1 MAGDGKES
9 VVEMEGKETMK
20 ALSLYGV
27 NDLRLVDMPRPEPGD
42 GEVLLKIKACGIC
55 GSDIPR
61 VFTKGTYHFPTVI
74 GHEFAGEIIE
84 AEDKSI
90 IGRGAS
96 VFPLLPCGTCD
107 VCHSGHYAQCSHY
120 DYYGSRR
127 DGGMAE
133 YLAVKR
139 ENVVLMPEGVSY
151 EAAAM
156 SEPASVALHAFKK
169 AELKRDDTIVIFGVG
184 PIGLIAANWAREAG
198 ASHIIMVARS
208 QAKKEFAERLGFVD
222 TVDSNETDV
231 SDFVRRR
238 TRGNGADAAIEGTG
252 TSECLEQALFCVR
265 NFGRVVTMGNPLGD
279 MQLSQQGYWQI
290 LRKELK
296 LCGTWNSSF
305 SSSENDWLEV
315 MDAMKSHAV
324 DLEALISHRFKLRDY
339 EQAFRLMHE
348 KLEPYCKVMF
358 VMDD

>member
-1 MAGDGKES
+1 
-9 VVEMEGKETMK
+9 
-20 ALSLYGV
+20 
-27 NDLRLVDMPRPEPGD
+27 
-42 GEVLLKIKACGIC
+42 
-55 GSDIPR
+55 
-61 VFTKGTYHFPTVI
+61 
-74 GHEFAGEIIE
+74 
-84 AEDKSI
+84 
-90 IGRGAS
+90 
-96 VFPLLPCGTCD
+96 
-107 VCHSGHYAQCSHY
+107 
-120 DYYGSRR
+120 
-127 DGGMAE
+127 
-133 YLAVKR
+133 
-139 ENVVLMPEGVSY
+139 Y

-169 AELKRDDTIVIFGVG
+169 AELKRDGTIVIFGVG

-198 ASHIIMVARS
+198 AAHIIMVARS

-290 LRKELK
+290 LRKELR